1 MLSRLIL
8 MLVIGV
14 AALGLIACG
23 EQDTQGGEG
32 LKFSVNGEVAPG
44 QDVELRVIFED
55 TDIGVQNA
63 VLTLN
68 GKVAG
73 RTDNDGRITISIPP
87 DAINVNI
94 VASSSGHKGELGI
107 EFHENGQGT
116 LVADGT
122 NTFDGNF
129 RFLVSDDV
137 NAIED
142 FQSLDVVIS
151 SIGILEG
158 GESGKWREIAPLVG
172 EVDLTQLQGANAQ
185 EIWSGDL
192 DPGVYGKVFIYVEQV
207 TGVLKE
213 TGEQVEVK
221 LPSNKLHINLP
232 FKVTESSTTSYVYD
246 LTVVAAGN
254 GQNEPVKYIL
264 KPQIGQS
271 GTHQK
276 FSKINGL
283 EGEEDGLVLNL
294 EGEAEPGEE
303 VDLLVTSA
311 DTGTPVEN
319 ALVTLNGEEVGFTD
333 ADGRITLA
341 MPLDDHEVEIVAT
354 SEDLSGKLEIEFPQ
368 GEEYEGYEEDDEE
381 YEGELT
387 LVLESEA
394 EPGEEVD
401 LLVTSADTGTPVE
414 NALVTLNEEE
424 VGFTDADGRITLA
437 MPLDDHE
444 VKVVATSEDLSGK
457 LEIEFPHS
465 EES

>member
-271 GTHQK
+271 GTQQK

-283 EGEEDGLVLNL
+283 ERDEDGLVLNL

-341 MPLDDHEVEIVAT
+341 MPLDDHEV
-354 SEDLSGKLEIEFPQ
+354 
-368 GEEYEGYEEDDEE
+368 
-381 YEGELT
+381 
-387 LVLESEA
+387 
-394 EPGEEVD
+394 
-401 LLVTSADTGTPVE
+401 
-414 NALVTLNEEE
+414 
-424 VGFTDADGRITLA
+424 
-437 MPLDDHE
+437 
-444 VKVVATSEDLSGK
+444 KVVATSEDLSGK